1 MTTSVNTIGRAQ
13 YLREFGDSLNR
24 TDHFQEVGGTVG
36 GMLSDCERELM
47 EAYSAVGTLKPP
59 SRTDDQGR
67 VLSPEEIKEKE
78 KEYEQKLKESEANI
92 QKLNIRYKRLQN
104 IMDLFQTVVKNHYE
118 MVQRMIA
125 NLSIRG

>member
-13 YLREFGDSLNR
+13 YLREFGDSLNQ

-59 SRTDDQGR
+59 SQADNQG
-67 VLSPEEIKEKE
+67 LSPEEIKQKE
-78 KEYEQKLKESEANI
+78 REYEQKLKESEANI